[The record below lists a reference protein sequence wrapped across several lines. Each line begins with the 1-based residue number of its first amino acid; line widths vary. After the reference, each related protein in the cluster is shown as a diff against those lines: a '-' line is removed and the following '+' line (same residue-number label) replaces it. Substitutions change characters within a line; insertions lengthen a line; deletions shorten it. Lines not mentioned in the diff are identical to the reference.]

1 MLDKVKGTVFW
12 EREAMKLYVARHGE
26 TGWNVQ
32 NRVCGLTDV
41 ELTER
46 GRAQAKEL
54 SKAVG
59 KLHVDLILAS
69 PLKRAVETGRI
80 IAEENG
86 IPMELEE
93 LLVEQNYGIYEGT
106 DRRNPA
112 FLANKRNFAYR
123 YPGGESMM
131 QVAYRVY
138 GLIDR
143 VKEQYP
149 GKNILFVCHGGVC
162 RVLNTY
168 FRDMTNEEFFQY
180 SQENCGIEEY
190 ELNETADKFE
200 RRE

>member
-1 MLDKVKGTVFW
+1 
-12 EREAMKLYVARHGE
+12 MKLYVARHGE
-26 TGWNVQ
+26 TSWNVQ
-32 NRVCGLTDV
+32 DRVCGLTDV

-86 IPMELEE
+86 IPIELEE

-106 DRRNPA
+106 DRRNPD

-138 GLIDR
+138 PICPAL
-143 VKEQYP
+143 
-149 GKNILFVCHGGVC
+149 
-162 RVLNTY
+162 
-168 FRDMTNEEFFQY
+168 
-180 SQENCGIEEY
+180 
-190 ELNETADKFE
+190 
-200 RRE
+200 RRP